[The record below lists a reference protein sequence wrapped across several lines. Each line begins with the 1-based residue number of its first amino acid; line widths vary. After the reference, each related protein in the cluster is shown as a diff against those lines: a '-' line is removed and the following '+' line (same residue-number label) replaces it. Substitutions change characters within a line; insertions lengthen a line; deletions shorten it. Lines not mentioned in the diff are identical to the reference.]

1 MELDPIQAR
10 RDEEVVKYAAWTGA
24 TRQDTAKAE
33 PDVLG
38 EANKIVNDVRAG
50 LKSGASKVVIS
61 SANKS
66 AVEMAKGLLTDDERA
81 HVEFAELK

>member
-10 RDEEVVKYAAWTGA
+10 RDAEVVKYASWTGS
-24 TRQDTAKAE
+24 TRQDTPKAE

-50 LKSGASKVVIS
+50 LRNGANKVVIS
-61 SANKS
+61 SANKN
-66 AVEMAKGLLTDDERA
+66 AVEMAKGLLTADERA